1 MAASLKNKLLEKF
14 EPFHVETFLPQ
25 ILINEVLQEAHSHL
39 LIGHSRVLKMKEI
52 IFNAITGLVGM

>member
-39 LIGHSRVLKMKEI
+39 LIGHSRV
-52 IFNAITGLVGM
+52 